1 MINVELRLLTKM
13 LHSGNF
19 APIQQGEI
27 TKEHFVTEQG
37 SILFNFITN
46 YRSDSDGRARFP
58 SLSIVRSRFEGRSA
72 IELPDPD
79 PGDTLEALVYETN
92 VQRIKARMSTIA
104 KQLEESALN
113 ASNPAD
119 ALSASIGTLR
129 TLNEGLHR
137 ARHLS
142 LSHAIQDIVADYDIG
157 NILPLGIPWRWPSY
171 QEVTRG
177 MHKKEF
183 YVIAGRPKSR
193 KTFVTL
199 AAVVHAFM
207 MFGSRILV
215 FSPEMPA
222 KQIMLRSIAMMAHL
236 RYMEFK
242 RSDLDQAETM
252 RLIEA
257 ARTYGRLDV
266 NEKDDQYYQRFRQYR
281 SDMDPEAQP
290 TFDVIESTGKS
301 IGWMEAQIEAFAP
314 DIVMADSFYRQH
326 YDGKKNDSD
335 WKAVTSTSRGIK
347 DLAMSTNTCVIG
359 THQMNRGADKD
370 VGTLSNL
377 SLADAIGQDA
387 DMIVRVITGVLEGAQ
402 VSALVNLGGREVPFD
417 GVLINNVPCSDFSEI
432 APITNKK
439 TLETLMAKEGEADA
453 EEEKRSMKKKA
464 LRRHTADHASSKE
477 LQERTQFES
486 ILDADVEDE
495 RELIEGEEE

>member
-19 APIQQGEI
+19 TPIQHGEI
-27 TKEHFVTEQG
+27 TKDHFVTEQG

-46 YRSDSDGRARFP
+46 YRGDSDGRARYP
-58 SLSIVRSRFEGRSA
+58 SLSIVRARFEGRSA

-92 VQRIKARMSTIA
+92 VQRTKARMAVIA

-113 ASNPAD
+113 ASNPLD
-119 ALSASIGTLR
+119 AISGSISTLR
-129 TLNEGLHR
+129 SLNEGLQR

-142 LSHAIQDIVADYDIG
+142 LSHSIQEIIADYDVG
-157 NILPLGIPWRWPSY
+157 DILPLGIPWRWPSY
-171 QEVTRG
+171 QEITRG
-177 MHKKEF
+177 MHRKEF
-183 YVIAGRPKSR
+183 YVFAGRPKSR
-193 KTFVTL
+193 KTFCAL
-199 AAVVHAFM
+199 AAVVHAFLAHNQ
-207 MFGSRILV
+207 RVLI

-222 KQIMLRSIAMMAHL
+222 KQIMLRAIAMMAFL

-242 RSDLDQAETM
+242 RSDLDEAEQL

-257 ARTYGRLDV
+257 ARTYGRLDI
-266 NEKDDQYYQRFRQYR
+266 NEKDDQYYQRFRQYK
-281 SDMDPEAQP
+281 DGVDAEATP

-301 IGWMEAQIEAFAP
+301 IGWMESQIEAFAP
-314 DIVMADSFYRQH
+314 DIVLADSFYRQH

-335 WKAVTSTSRGIK
+335 WKAVTSTSRGMK
-347 DLAMSTNTCVIG
+347 DLAMSSNVCMIG

-370 VGTLSNL
+370 VGTLGNL

-387 DMIVRVITGVLEGAQ
+387 DLIMRVITGVLEGRP

-417 GVLINNVPCSDFSEI
+417 GVLINNVPCSDFEEI

-439 TLETLMAKEGEADA
+439 ILETLMDKEGAEDAEDERKNLKRKSLKRHSADA
-453 EEEKRSMKKKA
+453 
-464 LRRHTADHASSKE
+464 ASSKE
-477 LQERTQFES
+477 FQERTQFED
-486 ILDADVEDE
+486 ILDRRDD